1 MDMEKVGSLQQDKKG
16 LEDRIGHQVREI
28 EELKYAVDRLE
39 NDLSGCRKTEGQMKE
54 AERNNTK
61 LTKEV
66 ERLNGLLKSQAGEL
80 NDFRIRYSKV
90 ESTLSEYKS
99 TEVKMR
105 DYENKIGLLTT
116 ELES

>member
-1 MDMEKVGSLQQDKKG
+1 
-16 LEDRIGHQVREI
+16 
-28 EELKYAVDRLE
+28 
-39 NDLSGCRKTEGQMKE
+39 MKE
-54 AERNNTK
+54 AERSNSK

-116 ELES
+116 EL

>member
-1 MDMEKVGSLQQDKKG
+1 M
-16 LEDRIGHQVREI
+16 
-28 EELKYAVDRLE
+28 DRLE
-39 NDLSGCRKTEGQMKE
+39 NELSGCRKTEGQMKE
-54 AERNNTK
+54 AERSNSK

-116 ELES
+116 EL